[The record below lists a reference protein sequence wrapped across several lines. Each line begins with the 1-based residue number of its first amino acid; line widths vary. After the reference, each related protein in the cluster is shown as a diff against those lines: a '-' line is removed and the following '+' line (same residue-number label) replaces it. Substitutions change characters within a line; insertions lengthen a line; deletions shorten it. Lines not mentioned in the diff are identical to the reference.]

1 MSEVQMKL
9 DNRKRGAFY
18 IEEEGK
24 QIGEM
29 VIGVSDTT
37 LTVYHTEVD
46 PDKEGKGF
54 AKQMFDKMVA
64 YARQEHLQVLPLCQ
78 YVHLQFKRHP
88 ENFEDIWKK

>member
-54 AKQMFDKMVA
+54 AKQMFDKMVT

>member
-1 MSEVQMKL
+1 MSEVKMKL